1 MEMKRTLEL
10 NAVQKASSL
19 CPSFS
24 TPAVKMSHP
33 EEVLTER
40 GLLQETVDRGHVY
53 FNLHLPTQSCL
64 RGCMLLLSLKKLTF
78 QQSIKEKFK
87 KVFRQL
93 W

>member
-1 MEMKRTLEL
+1 MEVKRTLDS
-10 NAVQKASSL
+10 NAVQKSSSL
-19 CPSFS
+19 HHSFS

-40 GLLQETVDRGHVY
+40 GLLQETADRGHIY

-64 RGCMLLLSLKKLTF
+64 RGCMLLLTLKELTF
-78 QQSIKEKFK
+78 QQLIKEKFK
-87 KVFRQL
+87 KVFRYL